1 MGGRGP
7 SVDACARE
15 IYAEWA
21 ACQHFELYD
30 EVPGVLR
37 QLASAG
43 IRLGLISN
51 SHRCLASFQS
61 HFELRGLIA
70 ATVSSS
76 EHGLMKPHPS
86 IFAAALQLVN
96 VPAADAVMVG
106 DSVRQDVDG
115 ALRAGMRAVLL
126 HRSPGPHP
134 RAARVRRV
142 RSAGDPLADGAAVAG
157 DRVGLCG
164 FSSVPPTSLGPWFL
178 SWPSF
183 LCCQCPAAVVEQRPW
198 TMDGQGRK
206 DQGQRTKD
214 QGPMNTHHPGGHA
227 MLRPPSRCRWMWKT
241 VCPASRLVLKTV
253 RNPPAEIPR
262 ALAMS
267 GAHAAR
273 SRRGADR
280 PRR

>member
-1 MGGRGP
+1 MFRGEGYRAFCARYGMEVDASKFAHAVASASPLLDGPEDEPYADAIFVTYTRHIIEQMGGRGP

-30 EVPGVLR
+30 EVPAVLR

-134 RAARVRRV
+134 RAREFAESGVPV
-142 RSAGDPLADGAAVAG
+142 IRSLTELPPLVI
-157 DRVGLCG
+157 
-164 FSSVPPTSLGPWFL
+164 
-178 SWPSF
+178 
-183 LCCQCPAAVVEQRPW
+183 
-198 TMDGQGRK
+198 
-206 DQGQRTKD
+206 RT
-214 QGPMNTHHPGGHA
+214 
-227 MLRPPSRCRWMWKT
+227 
-241 VCPASRLVLKTV
+241 
-253 RNPPAEIPR
+253 
-262 ALAMS
+262 
-267 GAHAAR
+267 
-273 SRRGADR
+273 
-280 PRR
+280 

>member
-1 MGGRGP
+1 MFRSEGYRAFCERHGMQVDESRFDAAVSSASSLLDGPDDAPYDAEIFVRYTRHIIEQMGGRGP

-30 EVPGVLR
+30 EVPAVLR

-43 IRLGLISN
+43 LRLGLISN

-76 EHGLMKPHPS
+76 EHGLLKPHPS
-86 IFAAALQLVN
+86 IFAAALHLVN

-134 RAARVRRV
+134 CAREFAESGVPV
-142 RSAGDPLADGAAVAG
+142 IRSLTELPSLV
-157 DRVGLCG
+157 VG
-164 FSSVPPTSLGPWFL
+164 
-178 SWPSF
+178 
-183 LCCQCPAAVVEQRPW
+183 
-198 TMDGQGRK
+198 
-206 DQGQRTKD
+206 
-214 QGPMNTHHPGGHA
+214 
-227 MLRPPSRCRWMWKT
+227 
-241 VCPASRLVLKTV
+241 
-253 RNPPAEIPR
+253 
-262 ALAMS
+262 
-267 GAHAAR
+267 
-273 SRRGADR
+273 
-280 PRR
+280 